1 MGQRDFV
8 PGGHVRTHL
17 KDLDAARASA
27 REHALN
33 LPLMELMHGA
43 LKALSARGMSDYDNS
58 AILLEL
64 EGRNPPLKLIK
75 GPDQVP

>member
-1 MGQRDFV
+1 MIR
-8 PGGHVRTHL
+8 GHVRTHL
-17 KDLDAARASA
+17 KDLGAARASA
-27 REHALN
+27 REHALD

-43 LKALSARGMSDYDNS
+43 LKALSAQGMADYDNS

-64 EGRNPPLKLIK
+64 EGRNPPFKLTE